1 MTQEIQQRSEQIAL
15 MLGWEQYQ
23 DYEERWFGHWK
34 PNTTLEKPWSIRVE
48 RLEFHSDWNWLMEAV
63 EFISGTLGY
72 RKYSYS
78 HEEHSRC
85 VFTDM
90 AILHQTHD
98 FGGGNIVID
107 SGTQNTEKEAVF
119 IAVSDFA
126 KNHNLY
132 NDKKL

>member
-1 MTQEIQQRSEQIAL
+1 MIQQEIQQRSEQIAL

-63 EFISGTLGY
+63 EFIEIKGY
-72 RKYSYS
+72 EIGIFANRVEIITTI
-78 HEEHSRC
+78 EENR
-85 VFTDM
+85 VYET
-90 AILHQTHD
+90 
-98 FGGGNIVID
+98 GGK
-107 SGTQNTEKEAVF
+107 TKKEAVF

-126 KNHNLY
+126 RQFNLY
-132 NDKKL
+132 KL

>member
-1 MTQEIQQRSEQIAL
+1 MTQQEIQERNQQIAL
-15 MLGWEQYQ
+15 MLGLYHDEYVVIFSDMMSYTW
-23 DYEERWFGHWK
+23 DNLK
-34 PNTTLEKPWSIRVE
+34 
-48 RLEFHSDWNWLMEAV
+48 FHKKWNWLMEAV
-63 EFISGTLGY
+63 EFICNNLGH

-78 HEEHSRC
+78 HEDHSRC

-126 KNHNLY
+126 KLY
-132 NDKKL
+132 NENKI

>member
-1 MTQEIQQRSEQIAL
+1 MTQQEIQQRNQQIAL
-15 MLGWEQYQ
+15 MLGWERHNHGSYFTWTKQNSK
-23 DYEERWFGHWK
+23 DHFYE
-34 PNTTLEKPWSIRVE
+34 SI
-48 RLEFHSDWNWLMEAV
+48 LQFHSDWNWLMEAV
-63 EFISGTLGY
+63 EFICNTLGH

-78 HEEHSRC
+78 HEDHSRC

-126 KNHNLY
+126 KLY

>member
-1 MTQEIQQRSEQIAL
+1 MTPQEIQQRNQQIAL
-15 MLGWEQYQ
+15 MLGLHHDEDVVIFSDMMSYTWDNLKFHKE
-23 DYEERWFGHWK
+23 WK
-34 PNTTLEKPWSIRVE
+34 
-48 RLEFHSDWNWLMEAV
+48 WLMEAV
-63 EFISGTLGY
+63 EFINGTLGY

-126 KNHNLY
+126 KLY